1 MMKIKTLE
9 YKLVG
14 EGKNSRLVASLNIDG
29 CIDFTQTEAIIGLYP
44 IGYFWGKVSNV
55 LTDWLCIS
63 AIVYSID
70 RDFDR
75 HKYSCDGWSRDFV
88 VTFKVICPEIFNNL
102 SGQIESMLAFLT
114 GDYWKC
120 RFVENKAMPEI
131 KFRETKLFDGITQV
145 NLFSGGLDSLI
156 GFVDYIS
163 TNPKGKLFLA
173 SHYDHFMTGPKSDQ
187 QKILKNIP
195 AEYQNRYLSIGAIHI
210 TPKHS
215 KELTC
220 RSRSLMFLAIALLVA
235 AYTGTSIVVPE
246 NGPVSL
252 NYPLSPSRR
261 AACSTR
267 TTHPIFLSKFTA
279 ILKEQGITI
288 SITNPYEFKTKGE
301 MVKDCSNKELLMKLA
316 FISNSCGKRSQHQF
330 MLDDPHA
337 THCGRC
343 MPCMYRK
350 ASLLGFDD
358 KTTYGI
364 TLPTLFSLK
373 DKDMSNDFYAMLNY
387 LKRNLTEEEIIK
399 ELHIAGLTKLPH
411 FYEYVELV
419 KRTRSELKQLILQE
433 GSDDIL
439 KYVGLQI

>member
-1 MMKIKTLE
+1 MMKIETLD
-9 YKLVG
+9 YKLAG
-14 EGKNSRLVASLNIDG
+14 EGKDLKLVASLNIEG
-29 CIDFTQTEAIIGLYP
+29 CIDFTQTEAIIGMYP
-44 IGYFWGKVSNV
+44 IGYFWGKVSNI

-70 RDFDR
+70 RAFGR
-75 HKYSCDGWSRDFV
+75 HKYSCDGWSRDFI
-88 VTFKVICPEIFNNL
+88 VTFKVMRPEIFNNL

-120 RFVENKAMPEI
+120 RFVKSQAMPEV
-131 KFRETKLFDGITQV
+131 KFRETNMFDGITQV

-195 AEYQNRYLSIGAIHI
+195 SDYQNRYLSIGAIHI

-220 RSRSLMFLAIALLVA
+220 RSRSLMFLSIALLVA
-235 AYTGTSIVVPE
+235 AYTETSIVVPE

-252 NYPLSPSRR
+252 NYPLSASRR

-279 ILKEQGITI
+279 ILKEQRITI

-301 MVKDCSNKELLMKLA
+301 MVKDCPNKELLMKLA

-330 MLDDPHA
+330 MLDNPHA

-350 ASLLGFDD
+350 ASLLRFND

-387 LKRNLTEEEIIK
+387 LKRDLTEEEIIK
-399 ELHIAGLTKLPH
+399 ELHIAGLTKLPR
-411 FYEYVELV
+411 FKEYVELV

-433 GSDDIL
+433 GSDEIL
-439 KYVGLQI
+439 KYVNLQK

>member
-1 MMKIKTLE
+1 MMKIETLD

-14 EGKNSRLVASLNIDG
+14 DGKDLKLIASLNVDG
-29 CIDFTQTEAIIGLYP
+29 CVDIAYTEAIIGMYP
-44 IGYFWGKVSNV
+44 IGYFFGKVSNV

-70 RDFDR
+70 RTFDR

-88 VTFKVICPEIFNNL
+88 VTFKVMRPEMFNNL
-102 SGQIESMLAFLT
+102 SEQIEAMLAFLT

-120 RFVENKAMPEI
+120 EFAKNEVIPDV
-131 KFRETKLFDGITQV
+131 KFKESKIFNGITQV

-187 QKILKNIP
+187 QNILNNIP
-195 AEYQNRYLSIGAIHI
+195 SEYQNRYLSIGAIHI
-210 TPKHS
+210 TPMLS

-246 NGPVSL
+246 NGAVSL
-252 NYPLSPSRR
+252 NFPLSPSRR

-267 TTHPIFLSKFTA
+267 TTHPIFLSKFSQ
-279 ILKEQGITI
+279 ILNEQEITI
-288 SITNPYEFKTKGE
+288 SFTNPYEFKTKGE
-301 MVKDCSNKELLMKLA
+301 MVNDCSDKELLMKLA
-316 FISNSCGKRSQHQF
+316 FLSNSCGKRSQHQF
-330 MLDDPHA
+330 MLDDAHA

-350 ASLLGFDD
+350 ASLLGFND

-364 TLPTLFSLK
+364 TLSTLFSLK

-387 LKRNLTEEEIIK
+387 LKRNLSEEEIIK
-399 ELHIAGLTKLPH
+399 ELYIAGLSKLPY
-411 FYEYVELV
+411 FNEYIELV
-419 KRTRSELKQLILQE
+419 KRTRNELKRLILQE

-439 KYVGLQI
+439 KYVNLQR